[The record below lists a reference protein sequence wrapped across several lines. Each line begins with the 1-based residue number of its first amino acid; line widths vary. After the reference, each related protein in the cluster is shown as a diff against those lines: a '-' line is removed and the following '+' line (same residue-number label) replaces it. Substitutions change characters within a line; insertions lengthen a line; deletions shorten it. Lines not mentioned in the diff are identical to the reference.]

1 MKIAVITNKIK
12 PHLTERLLEV
22 CSRLCS
28 LGFDCIVNDS
38 ISEQALPEHL
48 KGSLQVMSGVA
59 DEMLLSLCDMAI
71 VLGGDGTIIHA
82 AKKAAKYNKPVLG
95 INAGRLGYLAGLE
108 LDEMDELDCLIN
120 KKYKIDR
127 RNILEVTVDGV
138 NGKFYALNDAVIL
151 RNDGARI
158 ADFALSCNGQ
168 TVAEY
173 RADGIIASTP
183 TGSTGYSLSA
193 GGPII
198 EPGMSC
204 VLITPICSHSLTS
217 RPLLFGNEAHIEMC
231 VQQSST
237 EKGSLII
244 DGEQITVL
252 DREQTVRVNV
262 ADITASII
270 RIKDK
275 TFYQTLSDKFNDRR
289 NI

>member
-28 LGFDCIVNDS
+28 LGFDCIVNDD
-38 ISEQALPEHL
+38 ISPQDLPEQL
-48 KGSLQVMSGVA
+48 KGGLQIINHA
-59 DEMLLSLCDMAI
+59 TDEMLLSLCDMAI

-82 AKKAAKYNKPVLG
+82 AKKAAVYNKPVLG

-108 LDEMDELDCLIN
+108 LDELEKLNCLIN
-120 KKYKIDR
+120 EKYKIDR
-127 RNILEVTVDGV
+127 RNMLEITVEGV
-138 NGKFYALNDAVIL
+138 EGKFYALNDVVIL
-151 RNDGARI
+151 RSNGERI
-158 ADFALSCNGQ
+158 ADFALNCNGQ
-168 TVAEY
+168 SVAEY

-204 VLITPICSHSLTS
+204 VLITPICPHSLTS

-244 DGEQITVL
+244 DGEHITIL

-262 ADITASII
+262 ADIKASII